1 MDEAHRRAGD
11 RWLAGEPVEG
21 VAFAHHDT
29 VEIVAGPH
37 LGRFGAVVLLIGMQP
52 EPLYLVEFAEGAGD
66 RRLRQSELRLS
77 GRGDR

>member
-1 MDEAHRRAGD
+1 VHRRAGD

-37 LGRFGAVVLLIGMQP
+37 VGRLGAVVLLMGVQP
-52 EPLYLVEFAEGAGD
+52 EPLYLVEFAGGAGD
-66 RRLRQSELRLS
+66 RRVRQSELRLS
-77 GRGDR
+77 GRVGR